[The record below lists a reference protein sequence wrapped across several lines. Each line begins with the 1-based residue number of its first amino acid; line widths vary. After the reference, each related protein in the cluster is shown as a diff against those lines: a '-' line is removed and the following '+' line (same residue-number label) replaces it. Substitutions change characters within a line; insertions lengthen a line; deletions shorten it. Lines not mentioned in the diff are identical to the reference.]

1 MTSVLKTLHMPQKH
15 QQLQQRTKGT
25 RHTRAG
31 RPDGPCGGDTRSCA
45 AVALASPAP
54 LAEEE
59 IAAAGAVLPKQ
70 ADLNASHHRGSG
82 SGSGAPKLG
91 TGSASDARKQAEYVQ
106 ALEAAYRWGCC

>member
-25 RHTRAG
+25 RHTRL
-31 RPDGPCGGDTRSCA
+31 DGLMAPVVGHKVVRSRRFG
-45 AVALASPAP
+45 SPAP